1 MTGKARNNG
10 TLIAQGKSGNV
21 RELDKMRLRTWGSG
35 VRISSGAPFSFTNL
49 PICDIT
55 RFAKRG
61 FRTGMARSARRNIA
75 RHTRRVSRLAPANC
89 HDSLFLSLNALSQRW
104 FYPAG
109 GVARERRDRGPEKGY
124 AMAQKP
130 NASMSSD
137 TGAMA
142 SGSADVPE
150 QRDQVASKL
159 VDRFAI
165 WSGVAGLVPLPV
177 VDVLAVGG
185 LQLQLLRRL
194 SQIYDVEF
202 SENRGKALIAALAG
216 CMIPATSGMGAASA
230 LKAIPVV
237 NILAAGFVMP
247 VLSAGATY
255 AIGKAF
261 IQHFESGGTL
271 LDFNPPDYREFVK
284 AQKEMWESRTKGRNT
299 SSTSTTATSSP

>member
-89 HDSLFLSLNALSQRW
+89 HDSLFLSLNALSQRMVL
-104 FYPAG
+104 ASRRRG
-109 GVARERRDRGPEKGY
+109 EGRATARRGNDKTARERQDRGHEKGY

-150 QRDQVASKL
+150 PRDQVASKL

-185 LQLQLLRRL
+185 
-194 SQIYDVEF
+194 
-202 SENRGKALIAALAG
+202 
-216 CMIPATSGMGAASA
+216 
-230 LKAIPVV
+230 
-237 NILAAGFVMP
+237 
-247 VLSAGATY
+247 
-255 AIGKAF
+255 
-261 IQHFESGGTL
+261 
-271 LDFNPPDYREFVK
+271 
-284 AQKEMWESRTKGRNT
+284 
-299 SSTSTTATSSP
+299 